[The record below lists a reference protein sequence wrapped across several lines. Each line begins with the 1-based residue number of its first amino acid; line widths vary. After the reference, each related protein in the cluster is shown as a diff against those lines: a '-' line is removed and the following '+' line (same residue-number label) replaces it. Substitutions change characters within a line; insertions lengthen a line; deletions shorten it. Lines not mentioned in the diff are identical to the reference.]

1 MKFGLI
7 AVALMLSAGTA
18 VQAQDAQDAQNAATG
33 ATPAAAPAKEKLVC
47 RREEETGSVVAKRVC
62 HTKAEWAAMDA
73 EADRT
78 RNLDWTHTRRN

>member
-7 AVALMLSAGTA
+7 AVVLALSTGTA
-18 VQAQDAQDAQNAATG
+18 VQAQDTQNAA
-33 ATPAAAPAKEKLVC
+33 PVAAPAKDKPVC

-78 RNLDWTHTRRN
+78 RNLDWTHNNRVR